1 MVFMMIKLSKWR
13 IFLIAFAISIL
24 LGLVAYYY
32 YFSETKRIHQ
42 EKYEYLNAISA
53 LKIDQIIKWKDERI
67 SEAKFFPTV
76 GKFIRSTAFLIADP
90 GDTIAKNY
98 LFNTLLP
105 IKERHKYKNLLVTDT
120 HGKILFSLDPEV
132 KQLDST
138 TLGYIKNSVATDSI
152 LFTDL
157 YFSNGHIRIHLEIV
171 SPIKDN
177 SGKIIGTFVLLINP
191 NDYLFPLIQKWPT
204 PSKTAESLIFKK
216 DDKEIRVISNKR
228 FNEKA
233 EMLITIPL
241 KEKQYA
247 GVVGIEVGKGIVEG
261 IDYRNNKVLAAVD
274 KIPGTDWYI
283 ISKVDKDEIY
293 ADLFYKGIT
302 TVLIVF
308 GAVLL
313 FVLLFLY
320 LYKFRQ
326 SNIYKNLFLKEKELA
341 ETKEE
346 FRTTL
351 YSIGDAVITTDV
363 KGFVKHMNN
372 VAEMLT
378 GWIEKE
384 SGGKLLNDIFDI
396 RNEHT
401 NNIVENPVDKV
412 LREGTIIGLANHT
425 ILVRKDGVRI
435 PIADSGSPIR
445 DDEGNIIGVVLV
457 FRDQT
462 KEREKEKSL
471 LESNERFTKIFNS
484 SSDGIVL
491 SDINS
496 SEIIEVN
503 DGFEKIFGY
512 GKQEIIGR
520 YGLDL
525 GLWAN
530 PEDRKY
536 IVNELKEKRSIRNY
550 EAVGKGKVG
559 NLITAL
565 VSSEIIYI
573 ESKAFLLLTIYDI
586 TDRKKFE
593 IAIKES
599 EEKHRM
605 LLDFAPEAFFQG
617 DKNGNIITINQKAL
631 ELTGYSE
638 EEILGVNISTL
649 FPKETLIN
657 NPLRYD
663 ELNKGLIRKIERT
676 LQRKD
681 GTIIFVD
688 MISKQM
694 PDGTYQSFMRD
705 ITEQKKAEKEFK
717 ASEERFRK
725 SYNTNPDAISITRLS
740 DGKYVSVNKS
750 FVKIT
755 GYSEEEVLGKT
766 SFDINLWVNPEDRE
780 ILIKAIKENG
790 IAENHEISFR
800 MKNGKILDSLM
811 SSAVIELNGQP
822 HLINIT
828 RDITLRKRAEEELS
842 ITKIFFQKMIENAP
856 DGIVLVSAEGEIKY
870 VSPTAKKIFGY
881 PLNENVNINPYSLIH
896 PDDFTSVMFKV
907 KRLTINPAYAP
918 VLEYRMKHTNGS
930 WIWIEAIFTNLLNDK
945 NVNSVVI
952 NFRDISSRRLAEE
965 KLRSL
970 SRAVEQ
976 SPVTIVIT
984 DTKGNIEYVNPKFT
998 EVTGYSFDEAKGQNP
1013 RILKSG
1019 ELTKEFYKNLWE
1031 TILSGNSW
1039 KGELHN
1045 KKKNGE
1051 LFWEDVVISAIFD
1064 MNGRIINFIAV
1075 KEDITEKKKM
1085 EEKLIKSEEEFRSVW
1100 ENSVDAMRLIDENG
1114 IIINVNNAY
1123 CNLFGFSKE
1132 QIIGKPYNEPYHNQE
1147 IEKSLNGLKVKLKAK
1162 TISKNFEGEAKLKS
1176 GKTIWIELTN
1186 SFVKTENDSV
1196 HLLSV
1201 IRDITDR
1208 KVMIKELTEAK
1219 EKAEEIV
1226 KLKSYFFAN
1235 MSHELRTPF
1244 VGILGYAE
1252 ILKDSLENSD
1262 LQEYVNQI
1270 LRSSKRLTETLN
1282 KILNLTRLEF
1292 DKLEPK
1298 YRNFDVCALV
1308 RQVAISFQSSAKL
1321 NNTTL
1326 DTEFEENSTIIKSD
1340 DKLLEDVLNNL
1351 VNNAVKYTNDGFI
1364 KLNVQKISFNNK
1376 PGLSIKV
1383 EDSGIGIPK
1392 EKQGVIWQEFRQA
1405 SEGFNRSFE
1414 GTGLGL
1420 TITKKYVELLGGQIS
1435 LVSEENKGSVFT
1447 INLPI
1452 DTLEFHKLAAEPETK
1467 TIPETQTKK
1476 FTNGLPSL
1484 GDSKPKVLFVEDDE
1498 VASKFITIILKPY
1511 YNLETATN
1519 ADNALELV
1527 SQKQYDVLLLDINL
1541 GRGMDGIEL
1550 MQRIKKN
1557 ESYKKIPIVAV
1568 TAYASKADKS
1578 EFLAK
1583 GFTHYISKPFTS
1595 VELKNLLKEIL
1606 T

>member
-1 MVFMMIKLSKWR
+1 MIKLSKWR
-13 IFLIAFAISIL
+13 ILLFVSAISIF
-24 LGLVAYYY
+24 LGVSAYYY
-32 YFSETKRIHQ
+32 YYTEKNRIHK
-42 EKYEYLNAISA
+42 EKYEYLNALSE
-53 LKIDQIIKWKDERI
+53 LKMDQVIKWKDERL

-76 GKFIRSTAFLIADP
+76 GKFIRSTAFLIANPD
-90 GDTIAKNY
+90 DSIAKNY
-98 LFNTLLP
+98 LLNTLLP

-120 HGKILFSLDPEV
+120 HGKILFSLDPAV

-138 TLGYIKNSVATDSI
+138 TLGYIKNSVTADSI

-157 YFSNGHIRIHLEIV
+157 YYSNGHPNIHLEII

-177 SGKIIGTFVLLINP
+177 YKKIIGTFVLIIDP

-216 DDKEIRVISNKR
+216 EDKQLRVISKR
-228 FNEKA
+228 RFEENTK
-233 EMLITIPL
+233 MLITIPL
-241 KEKQYA
+241 KEKKYA

-261 IDYRNNKVLAAVD
+261 IDYRNNKVLAAVN

-283 ISKVDKDEIY
+283 ISKIDKDEIY
-293 ADLFYKGIT
+293 ADLLYKGIT
-302 TVLIVF
+302 IAIIVF
-308 GAVLL
+308 GTILL

-320 LYKFRQ
+320 LYRLRQ
-326 SNIYKNLFLKEKELA
+326 SNIYKKLFLKEKELSEA
-341 ETKEE
+341 NDE

-351 YSIGDAVITTDV
+351 YSIGDAVITTDE
-363 KGFVKHMNN
+363 KGFVKHMNA
-372 VAEMLT
+372 VAELLT
-378 GWIEKE
+378 GWLENE
-384 SGGKLLNDIFDI
+384 SKGKLLTDIFDI
-396 RNEHT
+396 RNEQT

-412 LREGTIIGLANHT
+412 LREGIIVGLANHT

-435 PIADSGSPIR
+435 PIADSGSPIK
-445 DDEGNIIGVVLV
+445 DDKGNIIGVVLV

-471 LESNERFTKIFNS
+471 LESNERFTKIFHS
-484 SSDGIVL
+484 SSDAITL
-491 SDINS
+491 SDINT
-496 SEIIEVN
+496 SELIEVN

-512 GKQEIIGR
+512 AKEEVLGKAA
-520 YGLDL
+520 LDL
-525 GLWAN
+525 GLWN
-530 PEDRKY
+530 SPSDREY
-536 IVNELKEKRSIRNY
+536 IIGELKAKRNVRNY
-550 EAVGKGKVG
+550 EAVGKRKDGT
-559 NLITAL
+559 LITAL
-565 VSSEIIYI
+565 VSSEMIYI
-573 ESKAFLLLTIYDI
+573 DNKSFLLLTIHDI

-593 IAIKES
+593 LAIKES

-617 DKNGNIITINQKAL
+617 DKDGNIITINQKTL

-638 EEILGVNISTL
+638 DELLGVNISTL
-649 FPKETLIN
+649 FPKETLII

-663 ELNKGLIRKIERT
+663 ELNKGLIRKTERT
-676 LQRKD
+676 LLRKD
-681 GTIIFVD
+681 GRIIFVD
-688 MISKQM
+688 MTSKQM
-694 PDGTYQSFMRD
+694 PDGTYQSFMSD

-766 SFDINLWVNPEDRE
+766 SVDINIWFNPEDRE
-780 ILIKAIKENG
+780 TLIKAIKENG
-790 IAENHEISFR
+790 IAENHEIRFR
-800 MKNGKILDSLM
+800 MKNGEILDSLM
-811 SSAVIELNGQP
+811 SSAVIELNGEP

-828 RDITLRKRAEEELS
+828 RDITLRKRAEEELFR
-842 ITKIFFQKMIENAP
+842 TKIFFQKMIENAP

-881 PLNENVNINPYSLIH
+881 PLDKRVNIKPFSLIH
-896 PDDFTSVMFKV
+896 PDDFSSVMFKV
-907 KRLTINPAYAP
+907 KRLTINPAYTP
-918 VLEYRMKHTNGS
+918 ILEYRMKHTNGS
-930 WIWIEAIFTNLLNDK
+930 WIWVEAIFTNLLNDK
-945 NVNSVVI
+945 NVNAVVI
-952 NFRDISSRRLAEE
+952 NFRDVSSRRLAEE

-976 SPVTIVIT
+976 SPATIVIT
-984 DTKGNIEYVNPKFT
+984 DIKGNIEYVNPKFT
-998 EVTGYSFDEAKGQNP
+998 EITGYSFDEAKGKNP

-1019 ELTKEFYKNLWE
+1019 EQTKEFYKNLWD

-1039 KGELHN
+1039 KGEFHN

-1051 LFWEDVVISAIFD
+1051 LYWEDVEISPIID
-1064 MNGRIINFIAV
+1064 RNGRIINFIAV

-1132 QIIGKPYNEPYHNQE
+1132 QIIGKPYNEPYHNQNV
-1147 IEKSLNGLKVKLKAK
+1147 EKSLNELKVKLRAK
-1162 TISKNFEGEAKLKS
+1162 TILKNFEGEVRLKS
-1176 GKTIWIELTN
+1176 GKVIWIELTN
-1186 SFVKTENDSV
+1186 SFVKSENDNLR
-1196 HLLSV
+1196 LLSV

-1208 KVMIKELTEAK
+1208 KLMIKELTEAK
-1219 EKAEEIV
+1219 EKAEEINRI
-1226 KLKSYFFAN
+1226 KSYFFAN

-1270 LRSSKRLTETLN
+1270 LRSSKRLTDTLN
-1282 KILNLTRLEF
+1282 KILSLTRLEF

-1308 RQVAISFQSSAKL
+1308 KQVAISFQSSAKL
-1321 NNTTL
+1321 NNTSL
-1326 DTEFEENSTIIKSD
+1326 ETEFEKNSIIIKSD

-1351 VNNAVKYTNDGFI
+1351 VNNAVKYTQNGFI
-1364 KLNVQKISFNNK
+1364 KLSVQKISYKNK
-1376 PGLSIKV
+1376 FSLSIKV
-1383 EDSGIGIPK
+1383 MDSGIGIPK
-1392 EKQGVIWQEFRQA
+1392 DKQGIIWQEFRQA

-1420 TITKKYVELLGGQIS
+1420 SISKRYVELLGGEIL

-1452 DTLEFHKLAAEPETK
+1452 DPSNVPELAVEPETK
-1467 TIPETQTKK
+1467 TITESGTKK
-1476 FTNGLPSL
+1476 FTNN
-1484 GDSKPKVLFVEDDE
+1484 KPKVLFVEDDE
-1498 VASKFITIILKPY
+1498 VAIKYITIILKPY
-1511 YNLETATN
+1511 YNLETVSDAE
-1519 ADNALELV
+1519 NALKLV
-1527 SQKQYDVLLLDINL
+1527 TQNQYDVLLLDINL
-1541 GRGMDGIEL
+1541 GRGMDGVEL
-1550 MQRIKKN
+1550 MQRIKKI
-1557 ESYKKIPIVAV
+1557 EYYKKVPIVAV
-1568 TAYASKADKS
+1568 TAYASKSDKS

-1595 VELKNLLKEIL
+1595 TELKDLLKQTL
-1606 T
+1606 S